1 MDKKN
6 LLPESEYKAW
16 DEKLVE
22 ERKKASIATMKF
34 NTTGDI
40 EILKE
45 LFDNNLEGVIITPLF
60 IVIMVVNT

>member
-1 MDKKN
+1 MDKKY

-45 LFDNNLEGVIITPLF
+45 LLHRI
-60 IVIMVVNT
+60 